1 MNPSRNGSK
10 RRGIR
15 QVQIVAALKTRP
27 GLKKNFKKSE
37 KSACFMHGIS
47 VLYVYMIKKN
57 DLQTR
62 LETAKKRM
70 CLTLLDV
77 LSIILTQTKEN
88 TLCQK

>member
-15 QVQIVAALKTRP
+15 QVQIVAALKPIP

-37 KSACFMHGIS
+37 KNACFLCPFS

-57 DLQTR
+57 DLQKR

-77 LSIILTQTKEN
+77 LSIILNEKEN
-88 TLCQK
+88 TLWVK